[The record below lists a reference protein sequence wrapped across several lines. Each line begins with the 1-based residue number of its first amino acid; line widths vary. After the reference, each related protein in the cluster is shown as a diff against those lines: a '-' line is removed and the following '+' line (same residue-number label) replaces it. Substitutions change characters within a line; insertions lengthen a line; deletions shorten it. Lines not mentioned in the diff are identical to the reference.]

1 VTAGRGGPAVAPPV
15 RAAGPDD
22 VDAVAALER
31 LVFAEEA
38 WSRDQVVEELTG
50 PGRRGFVV
58 PGPGTPGAGTS
69 VVGYALT
76 WRAGDVVDLQRIAV
90 TPARQR
96 QGTARALLDAAVAAA
111 VADGAERMLLE
122 VAATNTA
129 ALRLYD
135 AAGFSGISRRRRY
148 YRDGSDALV
157 LERPLRS

>member
-1 VTAGRGGPAVAPPV
+1 V
-15 RAAGPDD
+15 RAAVPDD
-22 VDAVAALER
+22 VDAVVALER
-31 LVFAEEA
+31 LVFGEEA
-38 WSRDQVVEELTG
+38 WSRGQVVEELTG

-58 PGPGTPGAGTS
+58 PGGGTCEGETS
-69 VVGYALT
+69 VLGYALT

-96 QGTARALLDAAVAAA
+96 HGTARALLEAAVAAA

-148 YRDGSDALV
+148 YRDGGDALV